1 MIHPIQDVLGLLRSL
16 VLDLDNSRVDLFS
29 SA

>member
-1 MIHPIQDVLGLLRSL
+1 MIHPIQDVLSLLRSL